1 MERFYRRSTLNEG
14 KDFERRNGELYFVD
28 DVTMSGGVLTTKSGE
43 VLTPLPTP
51 TPAPQPMMSPA
62 EPEVEPSAIPTPK

>member
-1 MERFYRRSTLNEG
+1 TADEG
-14 KDFERRNGELYFVD
+14 KNVAGRGDLYFVE
-28 DVTMSGGVLTTKSGE
+28 DVSISGAVLTTKSGE

-51 TPAPQPMMSPA
+51 TAAPQPMNSPS